1 MSEEKTSN
9 KTTSYYVKMNRNEP
23 QGPYESYFNDDEKSD
38 EKPIEV
44 SDEESQETDEESQET
59 DEESD
64 KESDEVSDEEISVKA
79 YLMRN
84 YHSDEITGI
93 NLTLNSSHQIEIWK
107 NEEYKDIA
115 LKENNTSHIAG
126 IKFMVS
132 NDIKYIIEVNMGS
145 SIFGVEWT
153 DMWRERDKTT
163 EALVGVLNYLHTEG
177 YTLIK

>member
-1 MSEEKTSN
+1 MSEEKTYN
-9 KTTSYYVKMNRNEP
+9 KITSYYVKMNRNEP
-23 QGPYESYFNDDEKSD
+23 QGPYKSYFNDDEESD
-38 EKPIEV
+38 EKPI
-44 SDEESQETDEESQET
+44 EESQETDEESQET

-64 KESDEVSDEEISVKA
+64 ELSDEESDEEISVKA
-79 YLMRN
+79 SLMRN

-93 NLTLNSSHQIEIWK
+93 DLTLNSSHQIEIWK
-107 NEEYKDIA
+107 NEEYKDIP
-115 LKENNTSHIAG
+115 LKQNNTSHIAG

-132 NDIKYIIEVNMGS
+132 NVRCIIEVNMGS

-153 DMWRERDKTT
+153 DMYLDESKTT